1 MKFFPHYKIVENF
14 QRKTIRKTALMY
26 RNKKRKLLLCTEIKT
41 KLKILLTKKNKLG
54 LIKLYEHLKKKYF
67 CANSSF
73 HKITNCF
80 AFYQSI

>member
-1 MKFFPHYKIVENF
+1 MIFFPHYKIVENF

-54 LIKLYEHLKKKYF
+54 LIKVYEHLKKIFLY
-67 CANSSF
+67 
-73 HKITNCF
+73 
-80 AFYQSI
+80 

>member
-1 MKFFPHYKIVENF
+1 MKLMKFFPHYKIVENF

-54 LIKLYEHLKKKYF
+54 LIKVYEHLKKNIFVLIAVFIK
-67 CANSSF
+67 
-73 HKITNCF
+73 
-80 AFYQSI
+80 